1 MSKRCLQEGDEM
13 LKIKR
18 AYEAPDKEDG
28 YRILVDRLWPR
39 GMSKEKIKIDLWEK
53 EITPSP
59 EIRKEFDY
67 VPERFPDFKEKY
79 RTELDHNSGTP
90 GFLSLL
96 KDKLKEGNVTLVY
109 GAKDEV
115 HNHAIILRDY
125 MQTKLKQK

>member
-1 MSKRCLQEGDEM
+1 M

-18 AYEAPDKEDG
+18 AYEIPDEEDG

-59 EIRKEFDY
+59 EIRKEFDH

-79 RTELDHNSGTP
+79 IKELDHNPDTP
-90 GFLSLL
+90 RFLSLL
-96 KDKLKEGNVTLVY
+96 KDKMKEGNVTLVY
-109 GAKDEV
+109 GAKDEIR
-115 HNHAIILRDY
+115 NHAIILRDY
-125 MQTKLKQK
+125 MQTRL